1 MCIVSWKSSARIFLI
16 WRISFFYC
24 QIFLIVNFVENIQAL
39 FSRCLCFIQIN
50 LLQKW
55 CSIAHN
61 CHSLSLFRLQLLMQG
76 PYSPSLLDSSK
87 GHLMCAIVNLSIS
100 RDKRYIS
107 FVKIIIEGLSCFLNL
122 LDYIIPGGVNSLA
135 VARLVIFV
143 VNLPHFI
150 NYLHN
155 INITSH
161 T

>member
-1 MCIVSWKSSARIFLI
+1 
-16 WRISFFYC
+16 
-24 QIFLIVNFVENIQAL
+24 
-39 FSRCLCFIQIN
+39 
-50 LLQKW
+50 
-55 CSIAHN
+55 
-61 CHSLSLFRLQLLMQG
+61 
-76 PYSPSLLDSSK
+76 
-87 GHLMCAIVNLSIS
+87 MCAIVNLSIS

-122 LDYIIPGGVNSLA
+122 LDYIIPGRVNSLA